1 MTTNPVV
8 SAILGVS
15 SDNEVRAAMLMG
27 SWFES
32 SWNENATESGGGGG
46 EGAFQLSPGGPTHT
60 SAQAFSPSASA
71 SIMLSAYEAA
81 VKSIPQSLWTSN
93 PEMAAEEAAVAA
105 EKPQQSYLSSYG
117 QNAVNTAWSNTE
129 SALGGNSTFTS
140 SGDSS
145 TQTSPGGIAGDLESL
160 GVTSLSGTVERL
172 GLIVLGAILIL
183 VGIWKMVGS
192 GVSGSPA
199 QAHKTGAAT
208 ASSTATEVAQETAEA
223 AA

>member
-1 MTTNPVV
+1 
-8 SAILGVS
+8 
-15 SDNEVRAAMLMG
+15 
-27 SWFES
+27 
-32 SWNENATESGGGGG
+32 
-46 EGAFQLSPGGPTHT
+46 
-60 SAQAFSPSASA
+60 
-71 SIMLSAYEAA
+71 MLSAYEAA

-183 VGIWKMVGS
+183 VGVWKMVGS

-199 QAHKTGAAT
+199 QAHKTGATA
-208 ASSTATEVAQETAEA
+208 ASSTATEAAQEAAEA